1 MDDQALV
8 TWVKC
13 RRALNRSGLPGLD
26 YALNPYIGCQHGCR
40 YCYAP
45 STLRIWDRSWGS
57 FVDVK
62 ENLLEALKTDLK
74 EVKPGIV
81 GLGTVTDPYQPVEQK
96 LRLTRGCLELLSE
109 ARLHVSIQTKSDL
122 VVRDLPL
129 MDPGT
134 VDIGFT
140 ITTMDD
146 RLASL
151 LEPNAPR
158 PGARREGLM
167 KAFEKG
173 FKTWIFYGP
182 IIPMVNDDRKTMIE
196 IVNLAEKSGGEVLYD
211 RLNLKRGVM
220 DRMRRPLLK
229 LNLYTTEI
237 LRKLN
242 DEGYWRRVKASL
254 EELAVERE
262 VAVKPTF
269 KPKPK
274 PIRQTVLESF

>member
-1 MDDQALV
+1 MDNRVLV

-13 RRALNRSGLPGLD
+13 RRALTRSGLPGLD

-45 STLRIWDRSWGS
+45 STLRIWSRNWGS

-62 ENLLEALKTDLK
+62 ENLLEALEADLEK
-74 EVKPGIV
+74 LQPGVI
-81 GLGTVTDPYQPVEQK
+81 GLATVTDPYQPVERR
-96 LRLTRGCLELLSE
+96 LLLTRSCLERISE
-109 ARLHVSIQTKSDL
+109 TRFHVSIQTKSDL

-129 MDPGT
+129 MDPES

-140 ITTMDD
+140 ITTMNDQ
-146 RLASL
+146 LAGL

-158 PGARREGLM
+158 PGARAEGLM

-173 FKTWIFYGP
+173 FKTWVFYGP
-182 IIPMVNDDRKTMIE
+182 IIPMVNDDRETMLE
-196 IVNLAEKSGGEVLYD
+196 IINLAEKAGGEVLYD
-211 RLNLKRGVM
+211 RLNVKRGVL

-229 LNLYTTEI
+229 LGLNSTKVLI
-237 LRKLN
+237 KLN
-242 DEGYWRRVKASL
+242 DEAYWRNVKASL
-254 EELAVERE
+254 EELAGERE
-262 VAVKPTF
+262 VALKPAF
-269 KPKPK
+269 KLEPK

>member
-1 MDDQALV
+1 MDDQVSV

-13 RRALNRSGLPGLD
+13 RRALTRSRLPGLD

-45 STLRIWDRSWGS
+45 STLKIWDRSWGS

-62 ENLLEALKTDLK
+62 ENLLEALKIDLK
-74 EVKPGIV
+74 ETRPGVV
-81 GLGTVTDPYQPVEQK
+81 GLGTVTDPYQPVERK
-96 LRLTRGCLELLSE
+96 LLLTRGCLEALSE
-109 ARLHVSIQTKSDL
+109 ARLHVSIQTKSNL

-129 MDPGT
+129 MDPET

-146 RLASL
+146 HLASL

-158 PGARREGLM
+158 PGARSEGLM
-167 KAFEKG
+167 KTFEKG
-173 FKTWIFYGP
+173 FKTCIFYGP
-182 IIPMVNDDRKTMIE
+182 IIPMVNDDRETMIE
-196 IVNLAEKSGGEVLYD
+196 IVNLAEKSGSEVLYD

-220 DRMRRPLLK
+220 ERMKRPLLK
-229 LNLYTTEI
+229 LNLYTTEF

-254 EELAVERE
+254 EELAGERQ
-262 VAVKPTF
+262 VAVNPAF